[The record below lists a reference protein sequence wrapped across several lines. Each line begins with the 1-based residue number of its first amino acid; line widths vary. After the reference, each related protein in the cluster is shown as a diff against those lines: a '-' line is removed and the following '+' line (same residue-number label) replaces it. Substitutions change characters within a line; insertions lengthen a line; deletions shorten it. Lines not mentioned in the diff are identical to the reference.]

1 MTTRAARIW
10 NGTAWEDLA
19 APVGVAPVSYQS
31 TEPPSPQ
38 TGDIWIDSST
48 NTASSGIPV
57 NYQAAAPVN
66 PSIGTIWIESDIDVP
81 SVGQNLSYRWRR
93 IAGGGETSLSG
104 NDSFGLPLTYTPG
117 YEQFFLNGMLLYRD
131 SDYTASTGTTITGFP
146 ALTAGDVVEVLTIK
160 AEPVADTNTQAQARG
175 LFISKTPTVVSFN
188 SSTTWTV
195 PSNVSLIDV
204 LVVAG
209 GGGGGL
215 DVGGGGGAGGLIYKE
230 NYAVTPGASV
240 TVTIGAGGAQ
250 SNNGGNSVFGALT
263 AIGGGYGG
271 NYAGGNGNSGGSG
284 GGGTGYSGPGF
295 AGAGTAGQGY
305 AGGPQNYGAATA
317 QLTGSGG
324 GGAGGPGQP
333 GVYSA
338 SGFTEGG
345 PGFACSIT
353 GTMVVY
359 AKGGRGGGDNWTGMQ
374 DGAANTGNGGDG
386 AGNPNTG
393 KTGGSG
399 IVIVRYSI

>member
-31 TEPPSPQ
+31 TQPPSPQ

-93 IAGGGETSLSG
+93 IAGGGETSLAG

-160 AEPVADTNTQAQARG
+160 AEPVGDTYTQGQSDAKNSTKIKYNSLKRTSGNFVFANTGWTALSTAIDISIPAQAGDLVTWTMKFLSLGTSGGATTYYQLDGGVINNSSLVRYIYG
-175 LFISKTPTVVSFN
+175 AAGGSGYGGWGEDGYPYSDGPKHLEINTVVQSADLFGGTFTVRPYIRQFGA
-188 SSTTWTV
+188 SSTT
-195 PSNVSLIDV
+195 LR
-204 LVVAG
+204 
-209 GGGGGL
+209 
-215 DVGGGGGAGGLIYKE
+215 
-230 NYAVTPGASV
+230 ASADNPMWV
-240 TVTIGAGGAQ
+240 EIV
-250 SNNGGNSVFGALT
+250 NH
-263 AIGGGYGG
+263 
-271 NYAGGNGNSGGSG
+271 
-284 GGGTGYSGPGF
+284 
-295 AGAGTAGQGY
+295 GQ
-305 AGGPQNYGAATA
+305 AA
-317 QLTGSGG
+317 
-324 GGAGGPGQP
+324 
-333 GVYSA
+333 
-338 SGFTEGG
+338 
-345 PGFACSIT
+345 
-353 GTMVVY
+353 
-359 AKGGRGGGDNWTGMQ
+359 
-374 DGAANTGNGGDG
+374 
-386 AGNPNTG
+386 
-393 KTGGSG
+393 
-399 IVIVRYSI
+399 